1 MKKILLLISNGSE
14 ILEIAPF
21 IDVFGWH
28 NIIFK
33 KYGEIKVVTASFT
46 DDLSSKIS
54 FSGMKII
61 PEIDLNKEKINVED
75 YYAIVIPGGF
85 GKYGY
90 FDDFLREEVKEL
102 IFKFVQ
108 RKKLI
113 LGICTGAIAL
123 GSIGTLNNKKA
134 TTYLSENKRY
144 FNQLNKYGANGVLE
158 EIVEDDNI
166 ITSSNPKSAINL
178 AFLLLEKLT
187 SADNRKIIEKEMG
200 YKIKDE
206 I

>member
-21 IDVFGWH
+21 IDVFGWY